1 MTYAEQLKLARKEG
15 EVRDLAP
22 KFLEFRT
29 VGDEV
34 VGKLIDIS
42 TVEGQHGTYK
52 QYLLDTDEG
61 VVKLQLGAATDADV
75 APQMA
80 LGALFW
86 LTFEGVEKL
95 SGGRTINK
103 IAVRELVLPAGG
115 REQPS
120 EPSSAPKTVGEG
132 GNG

>member
-1 MTYAEQLKLARKEG
+1 MTYREQLKAARKDG

-29 VGDEV
+29 AGEEV

-42 TVEGQHGTYK
+42 TVDGQHGSYK
-52 QYLLDTDEG
+52 QYLLDTDDG

-80 LGALFW
+80 LGAVYW

-95 SGGRTINK
+95 SGGRFINK
-103 IAVRELVLPAGG
+103 IAVRELVAPAGG
-115 REQPS
+115 KDKPKDLFDAS
-120 EPSSAPKTVGEG
+120 EAPGEG
-132 GNG
+132 SRG

>member
-1 MTYAEQLKLARKEG
+1 MTYAEQLKLARKDG

-80 LGALFW
+80 LGAVFW

-103 IAVRELVLPAGG
+103 IAVRELVLSAGG
-115 REQPS
+115 ERGPIEPVTASGAPS
-120 EPSSAPKTVGEG
+120 EG
-132 GNG
+132 GRG

>member
-1 MTYAEQLKLARKEG
+1 MTYREQLKAARKEG

-29 VGDEV
+29 AGEEV

-42 TVEGQHGTYK
+42 TVDGQHGSYK
-52 QYLLDTDEG
+52 QYLFDTDDG

-80 LGALFW
+80 LGAVYW

-95 SGGRTINK
+95 SGGRFINK
-103 IAVRELVLPAGG
+103 IAVRELVAPAGG
-115 REQPS
+115 GREPAA
-120 EPSSAPKTVGEG
+120 PTTTSSPESEG
-132 GNG
+132 GRG